1 MALILTGLSHQC
13 AELEL
18 LELLAAAPAA
28 SVLGKLKSAGW
39 ERVTVLSTCNRFEIY
54 AEVEPEAAAGRL
66 DELEAFAGKLAGVD
80 LKGKLY
86 RKRDAQAVEHLFA
99 VASGLDSMVIGEGEI
114 LGQVKQAY
122 EAALGMRLTGK
133 VMNVLWQ
140 RALYVGKLV
149 RSQTAIAAGHT
160 SAAGVAVELAEKI
173 FGDLSQCR
181 VLIIGAGSMAET
193 AAKYFL
199 SEKVAQLYVANRTFD
214 KAVLLAA
221 RFKAQAV
228 RWDSLTEML
237 AHVDVVLS
245 STGADTAVLKREQVE
260 IAMSRRQ
267 GRSLFI
273 IDIAM
278 PRDVEESVHGLEHVY
293 LYTLEDLKEIVDGQL
308 QQRRREQMKAERLV
322 KARAEEFF
330 KWLDA
335 ARDGVRADL
344 KHGLDG
350 AGRRLAE

>member
-99 VASGLDSMVIGEGEI
+99 VASGLDSMVIGP
-114 LGQVKQAY
+114 
-122 EAALGMRLTGK
+122 
-133 VMNVLWQ
+133 
-140 RALYVGKLV
+140 
-149 RSQTAIAAGHT
+149 
-160 SAAGVAVELAEKI
+160 
-173 FGDLSQCR
+173 
-181 VLIIGAGSMAET
+181 GSMAET
-193 AAKYFL
+193 AAKSFL